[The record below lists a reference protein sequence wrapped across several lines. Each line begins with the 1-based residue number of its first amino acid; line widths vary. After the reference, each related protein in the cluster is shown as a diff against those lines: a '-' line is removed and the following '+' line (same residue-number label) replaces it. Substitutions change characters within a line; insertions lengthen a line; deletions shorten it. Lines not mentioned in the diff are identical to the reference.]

1 MPLFSGQNDP
11 GIPGAALEYPANSN
25 LQQLHTHSAKFPIV
39 REVIISNI
47 DKNSKFPILQELR
60 KKPKKAIIAPDIPS
74 KQMAAWTQVQMQS
87 HQILPDQTHPG
98 LTQSVSQSAESTAY
112 RQPYNVAPDIYGNSA
127 SKQNAWDSTKSPYQ
141 QKVPEEQNSQI
152 SLQQSIATKTDID
165 KSANARGVTKTYHA
179 IKDIIS
185 GKFKKDDCKTEKTSL
200 NNSMQELR
208 RSQILEDGGKEKTPN
223 IQDYGQPVNQHH
235 YNQHILQ
242 QHMMAQQQ
250 AQAKPRS
257 PHQYSQLMQARSQ
270 EILATRYEE
279 QMTYQNYG
287 SGAIMRSPHR
297 VVQEPQSIVDQ
308 RFRQIQNNRPLPI
321 GNEIPKDR
329 QAVLAAFER
338 RSAQQ
343 LERDNLKRGSFEA
356 RRTSSHPQLL
366 LDDEV
371 RSNNMGSGFQHQE
384 QVPNYT
390 RRGSQNNLLE
400 TGLPIAFAS
409 NQRPDNGLESDD
421 GGFLKRSE
429 SKETCLERGQA
440 IQKNTA
446 GGEKVTEALQGNSR
460 KKLEVEIGK
469 IEGVYNLNH
478 RLTFGCDG
486 LTETAH
492 HTQTNCVNK
501 MPACSSATSSDYDK
515 TGERTSNI
523 DSGRGS
529 AAYSSGRRLP
539 MDDLQNTDVE
549 ITGDQTKQYGD
560 ISNQADHD
568 SEWVDIVEHE
578 LRHILEPKLQ
588 ELSLQNNNPAI
599 ANSTVSESISS
610 MTPPLLPLSVAE
622 NSSPTMTPRNMAHYK
637 HSSLHYDGKLDYE
650 KNGMN
655 GKPRYLD
662 SSQKY
667 KSSRKV
673 DPNTILR
680 GKQIFGLDNTDL
692 TSTTTR
698 SLDLESML
706 EGQTDSDGDLS
717 MADAKTIRKQLE
729 GLETMYSEVL
739 KLLGVNKK
747 TGRYQPS
754 DPKCSKRRYG
764 SMSSL
769 ISSSVSSI
777 RRERRSTRCIPEDR
791 RRGAGGRGE
800 PRATARRF
808 QRLEAHVV
816 TLARSVAH
824 LSSEMRTQHM
834 VTQEMEAVRQEVAA
848 LRAQT
853 NMLNIRSQSALRP
866 TTNRDLPSLA
876 NPTRVKKLTKFF
888 GDEPP
893 LLRLFL
899 RKLGYEKYA
908 TTFENEKIGMIE
920 LPYLTEDRLQKM
932 GIPLGPRLRIMQEA
946 QISVCKENT
955 LCIV

>member
-1 MPLFSGQNDP
+1 MPLFPGQNDP
-11 GIPGAALEYPANSN
+11 GIPGAALDYQPSSN
-25 LQQLHTHSAKFPIV
+25 LPQYHTHSAKFPIV
-39 REVIISNI
+39 REVILSNV

-60 KKPKKAIIAPDIPS
+60 KKPKKTLIAPDAPS
-74 KQMAAWTQVQMQS
+74 KQMAAWTQVQMQT
-87 HQILPDQTHPG
+87 QILPDQTHPG
-98 LTQSVSQSAESTAY
+98 LTQSLAQPPEASAY
-112 RQPYNVAPDIYGNSA
+112 RQPYNVPSDIYSNTTP
-127 SKQNAWDSTKSPYQ
+127 KQNMWESSNSPYLPKPQ
-141 QKVPEEQNSQI
+141 EDHNPQT
-152 SLQQSIATKTDID
+152 SLQVTSSAKVDQDNA
-165 KSANARGVTKTYHA
+165 KSRGVTKTYHA

-185 GKFKKDDCKTEKTSL
+185 GKFKGKEDGKGEKTSL

-208 RSQILEDGGKEKTPN
+208 RAPGLDEENKTKTQN
-223 IQDYGQPVNQHH
+223 LQDYNQNPNQHQ

-242 QHMMAQQQ
+242 QQMIMQQTQQQ
-250 AQAKPRS
+250 SQQLPPKPRS

-270 EILATRYEE
+270 EMLATRYEE
-279 QMTYQNYG
+279 QMNYQGYG
-287 SGAIMRSPHR
+287 NGAVMRTSNR
-297 VVQEPQSIVDQ
+297 GMQDQQNNIDQ
-308 RFRQIQNNRPLPI
+308 RFRQVPNNRPMPI

-329 QAVLAAFER
+329 HAALAAFER

-343 LERDNLKRGSFEA
+343 LERDNLRRSSFEA
-356 RRTSSHPQLL
+356 RRTASHPQLL
-366 LDDEV
+366 LDDDI
-371 RSNNMGSGFQHQE
+371 RGNNMASGFQQQE
-384 QVPNYT
+384 PPSYP
-390 RRGSQNNLLE
+390 RRGSQSNLIE
-400 TGLPIAFAS
+400 AAFHPNS
-409 NQRPDNGLESDD
+409 RPENEPESDD
-421 GGFLKRSE
+421 GGFLKRTE
-429 SKETCLERGQA
+429 MKEQGLERGPVN
-440 IQKNTA
+440 QKLTA
-446 GGEKVTEALQGNSR
+446 NISGGKITEALQGNSR

-469 IEGVYNLNH
+469 IEGVYNVNH
-478 RLTFGCDG
+478 RVTYGCEHLTDSPH
-486 LTETAH
+486 TTA
-492 HTQTNCVNK
+492 NSVNK
-501 MPACSSATSSDYDK
+501 IGNGSSAASSDYDRA
-515 TGERTSNI
+515 GERASSNI

-539 MDDLQNTDVE
+539 NEDLQNTDADLPHE
-549 ITGDQTKQYGD
+549 QIKPYGD
-560 ISNQADHD
+560 LSNQEQD

-610 MTPPLLPLSVAE
+610 MTPPLPPLSVAE
-622 NSSPTMTPRNMAHYK
+622 HSSPTMTPRNMSHYK
-637 HSSLHYDGKLDYE
+637 HSSLQYGSKLDYD
-650 KNGMN
+650 KGNTS
-655 GKPRYLD
+655 KSRYLD

-667 KSSRKV
+667 KPSRKM

-717 MADAKTIRKQLE
+717 MADAKAIRKQLE

-739 KLLGVNKK
+739 KLLGVNKRGGK
-747 TGRYQPS
+747 YQPS
-754 DPKCSKRRYG
+754 DPKCNKRRYG

-769 ISSSVSSI
+769 VSSSVSSI
-777 RRERRSTRCIPEDR
+777 RRERRSTRGLPEDR
-791 RRGAGGRGE
+791 RRGRE
-800 PRATARRF
+800 QPRATARRF

-824 LSSEMRTQHM
+824 LSSEMRTQHL

-866 TTNRDLPSLA
+866 TSNRDLPSLA
-876 NPTRVKKLTKFF
+876 NPIRVKKLTKFF

-908 TTFENEKIGMIE
+908 TVFENEKIGMIE